1 MVRKLYVYFLM
12 VSVLCSSVALGQQ
25 EKGVID
31 SLKLVI
37 SSSVK
42 DSNLVRNHLLLSDAL
57 FDINIKASGA
67 SANKAHKISKQLSFQ
82 SGSAESLIQLGL
94 IDYKQGKLHL
104 ALNHLKQAATLF
116 TKLKNLDKLAQT
128 HTEMGKIYASLGD
141 MVKAIENHQQAIKY
155 FTEVNNDKGVAD
167 SYSNLGQTHFLQ
179 KNYSTALRYYKKS
192 KYIYQRDSI
201 KSTLAELYNRIS
213 LVFRELDQLDKSLE
227 YDYLAL
233 MTQEKL
239 RDKRGIANSNY
250 NIGKTSVL
258 QGELKR
264 ATGYIGYAE
273 KLFIELE
280 DNLGLAK
287 CYLLNA
293 KINISEQDYRKASTN
308 LSKTIVIAQEREAIK
323 ELSEAYYLKSKIS
336 QQQNDYK
343 SAYMFLTE
351 HSNLR
356 DSLFSKEKT
365 KQFSEMEVKYQ
376 SQSKDDLLDQAK
388 QENQE
393 GNTKFVVY
401 VLLSAVVFI
410 LLALIIYVMKKQN
423 KAIHDANL
431 NIEKSSELM
440 NIRNREII
448 DSISYAKKIQE
459 AILPP
464 QNILDNIFTDHFVS
478 YLPKDIV
485 SGDFYWAHKD
495 TAANKVFWAS
505 ADCTGHGVPGA
516 LMSVIGTVILNEI
529 VIVRRQHSPEQILNS
544 LSKYLKRYLNKNK
557 NDISQDGIEL
567 SLCVLDHD
575 NKTLE
580 FSGANRNVLILRN
593 GEIIELK
600 GTKRPIGFD
609 PFNRETSLFSKE
621 TIAYDKGD
629 CIYTF
634 SDGYTDQ
641 IGGVKK
647 QKYRVGV
654 LKQDLLEIHS
664 LPMSKQKSA
673 IETNQKKWMRGN
685 SQLDDILVFGV
696 KV

>member
-1 MVRKLYVYFLM
+1 MGRKLHVYFFFF
-12 VSVLCSSVALGQQ
+12 SILCSLTSQGQSN
-25 EKGVID
+25 KSIID
-31 SLKLVI
+31 SLNLVI

-42 DSNLVRNHLLLSDAL
+42 DSNLVRNHLLLSKAL
-57 FDINIKASGA
+57 FDIDIKASGA
-67 SANKAHKISKQLSFQ
+67 SANKAHRISKQLSFL
-82 SGSAESLIQLGL
+82 SGNADALLLLGL
-94 IDYKQGKLHL
+94 VDFKQGKLHL
-104 ALNHLKQAATLF
+104 ALNHLKQASTLF
-116 TKLKNLDKLAQT
+116 HKVGNLDKLAET
-128 HTEMGKIYASLGD
+128 RTEMGKIYAALGD

-155 FTEVNNDKGVAD
+155 NNEVNNERGVAY

-192 KYIYQRDSI
+192 KTIYQRDSV
-201 KSTLAELYNRIS
+201 KVPMAELYNRIS
-213 LVFRELDQLDKSLE
+213 LVFRELNQLDKSLE

-250 NIGKTSVL
+250 NIGKTSML
-258 QGELKR
+258 QGELTR
-264 ATGYIGYAE
+264 ATGYISYAE

-287 CYLLNA
+287 CYLLSA
-293 KINISEQDYRKASTN
+293 KINISEKKYKKASSD
-308 LSKTIVIAQEREAIK
+308 LSRTIVIAQEREAIK
-323 ELSEAYYLKSKIS
+323 ELSEAYFLKSKIS
-336 QQQNDYK
+336 ERQGDYK
-343 SAYMFLTE
+343 HAFMYLNE
-351 HSNLR
+351 HANLQ

-365 KQFSEMEVKYQ
+365 RQFSEMEVKYQ
-376 SQSKDDLLDQAK
+376 SQSKDDLLIQVK
-388 QENQE
+388 QEKKE
-393 GNTKFVVY
+393 GNNKFITY
-401 VLLSAVVFI
+401 VMLSAVVFL
-410 LLALIIYVMKKQN
+410 LLALSIYLMKKKN
-423 KAIHDANL
+423 KAINVANL
-431 NIEKSSELM
+431 SIEKSSELI
-440 NIRNREII
+440 NIRNKEII

-464 QNILDNIFTDHFVS
+464 QNILDNVFTDHFVS
-478 YLPKDIV
+478 YQPKDIV

-516 LMSVIGTVILNEI
+516 LMSVIGSIILNEI

-557 NDISQDGIEL
+557 NDISQDGMEL

-575 NKTLE
+575 NATLE
-580 FSGANRNVLILRN
+580 FSGANRNVIIIRN
-593 GEIIELK
+593 NQLMELK
-600 GTKRPIGFD
+600 GNKRPIGFD
-609 PFNRETSLFSKE
+609 PFNRETSLFTKE
-621 TIAYDKGD
+621 SMPYEKGD

-641 IGGVKK
+641 IGGAKK

-654 LKQDLLEIHS
+654 LKQDLLEIHQ
-664 LPMSKQKSA
+664 LPMSKQKSL

-696 KV
+696 KI